1 MGTKLN
7 LAPGRRVT
15 RPMSPGHADTR
26 TDWAPWAAPL
36 PRPRAQHARNGLR
49 WVAWHWLDVHRANA
63 VRNDRVL
70 AAVARAREAAD
81 ARNRTLIDDRGFPA
95 ADYLSEDM
103 ALDVVREARQGAA

>member
-7 LAPGRRVT
+7 LAPARRAT
-15 RPMSPGHADTR
+15 RAMSPGSADIR
-26 TDWAPWAAPL
+26 PDWAAWAQPL

-49 WVAWHWLDVHRANA
+49 WVAWHWLDVHRANE

-70 AAVARAREAAD
+70 AAVDRAREAAD

-95 ADYLSEDM
+95 ADYLSEGM
-103 ALDVVREARQGAA
+103 AMDVVREARQGAA